1 MPEEK
6 QDPTLEELEGID
18 AITRRRLLKGAG
30 AVALAAASGPLL
42 AACGGD
48 DKSKTAAGGGQKRQI
63 TGGTSAAEF
72 RELLGISN
80 ADVKALNGKD
90 LKLGLVTALTGSGA
104 EYGRSQGNG
113 FKLAAEHFGQA
124 TGLNINTEIL
134 DHKSGD
140 PQAGAQAIRQ
150 LGGESYGAVMSSY
163 AGDIGAMVP
172 GFKQYKTM
180 AFDPGGGT
188 SIAFESKPYF
198 WGFRANTP
206 DDVYPGLFKFVSE
219 NMPQAKRV
227 MLVGW
232 DLGAELVGLEEKDL
246 KAQLA
251 KYGMQFAGTQTV
263 KIGATDVSAILS
275 KIKTANPDLISMA
288 TYGTDPGYFMKQYA
302 QAGIKAQVIGSEFTY
317 DAQKVAGP
325 AFDKYWFSSDYF
337 TFDKPPNPLSQV
349 FMKGYTAKFGK
360 EANLFYEPN
369 YYEGTLALLDLA
381 RRVAAKNGD
390 VNDGTQLQNAVVA
403 NPRFKSVYGG
413 DSKTVGEIEL
423 DPKTHTPVK
432 RQMGVFAVEHG
443 TPTPLAF
450 FDVGGA
456 DYKLVK
462 KPAASA

>member
-6 QDPTLEELEGID
+6 QDPTLEELEGFD
-18 AITRRRLLKGAG
+18 AVTRRRLLKGAG

-48 DKSKTAAGGGQKRQI
+48 DNSKKAAGGEQKQQI
-63 TGGTSAAEF
+63 TGGTSSAEF

-124 TGLNINTEIL
+124 TGLKISTDIL

-163 AGDIGAMVP
+163 AADIGAMLP

-188 SIAFESKPYF
+188 SIAFEGRPYF

-206 DDVYPGLFKFVSE
+206 NDVFPGLFKFVSE
-219 NMPQAKRV
+219 NMPQVKRV
-227 MLVGW
+227 MFVGW
-232 DLGAELVGLEEKDL
+232 DLGAELVGLEEKGL
-246 KAQLA
+246 KAELA
-251 KYGMQFAGTQTV
+251 KHGMQFAGTQTV

-275 KIKTANPDLISMA
+275 KVKTANPDLISMA
-288 TYGTDPGYFMKQYA
+288 TYGTDPGYFMKQFV
-302 QAGIKAQVIGSEFTY
+302 QAGIKAQVVGSEFTY
-317 DAQKVAGP
+317 DAEKIGGP
-325 AFDKYWFSSDYF
+325 AYGKYWFSSDYF
-337 TFDKPPNPLSQV
+337 TFNKPPNPLSQV
-349 FMKGYTAKFGK
+349 FMKGYAAKFGK

-369 YYEGTLALLDLA
+369 YYEGTLALLDLC

-390 VNDGTQLQNAVVA
+390 MNDGTKLQDACVA

-432 RQMGVFAVEHG
+432 RQMGVFAVENG

-450 FDVGGA
+450 FDIGGA